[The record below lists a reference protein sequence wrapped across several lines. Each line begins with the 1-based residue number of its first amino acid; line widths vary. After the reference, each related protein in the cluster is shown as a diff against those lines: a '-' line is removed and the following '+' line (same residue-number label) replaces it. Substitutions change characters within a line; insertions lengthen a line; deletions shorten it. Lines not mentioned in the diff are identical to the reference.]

1 MSSTARPRP
10 LAEILKESELVQPAM
25 LARAVRYSE
34 SSGRPLW
41 LVLLREGLLSEDKLF
56 RLLEAQ
62 LKLPDL
68 SDDQLDG
75 VVVAPELKQAITAG
89 LAAHL
94 GILPLERSTDGR
106 KAALAMV
113 DPTQDLSTL
122 MPKLASHGVVEVR
135 RFLIRFGTLR
145 LGMDM
150 FYNQAWEPGESAP
163 LVDPVAKPEPSAPS
177 KPEAAPPSKPEAAP
191 LSKPEA
197 APLSKPE
204 AAPLSKPEAAPPSK
218 PEAAPP
224 SKPEPPKPAPSMVSG
239 PVRMPPP
246 LPPPL
251 PPAAPPLPPPLP
263 PLPSSNSQRT
273 EPPRGSETAP
283 PLPTERAPSPRIKP
297 SNLSN
302 PPRSTPL
309 RIEPP
314 PLPKQAVPLLLGAAR
329 SGPLR
334 RRPPG
339 DKPGAKL
346 SSADLIIEERPSNLN
361 LSRDALRFPARQQS
375 PEPLADFSGSAVTDV
390 LFRCATTLADELSRA
405 LDSDWPMLL
414 TTQCGRL
421 CDRLGLLPRAQ
432 RELMLVARLF
442 ALLKIQV
449 YEQTPQ
455 PPRRTDRLG
464 FVCDAPLDGV
474 LASLQ
479 AEFLDFVRLPQDDD
493 PPLGVRII
501 STVVD
506 ALKLIYQGHSGEALS
521 PKLRESSGET
531 EVVRVLLALYS
542 DDPPQITDRAAP
554 PGQRPDKLPPLP
566 APSESTTLQTS
577 TAPAVPSSPLRLG
590 WPSPAV
596 MPDVP
601 WTCERVST
609 LPEEGLLPYPAAS
622 EPKPTER
629 T

>member
-177 KPEAAPPSKPEAAP
+177 KPEAAPPSKPE
-191 LSKPEA
+191 
-197 APLSKPE
+197 
-204 AAPLSKPEAAPPSK
+204 
-218 PEAAPP
+218 
-224 SKPEPPKPAPSMVSG
+224 PPKPAPSMVSG

-251 PPAAPPLPPPLP
+251 PPAAPPPLPPPLP
-263 PLPSSNSQRT
+263 PLPSSISQRT

-449 YEQTPQ
+449 YQQTPQ

-590 WPSPAV
+590 WPSPAA

>member
-1 MSSTARPRP
+1 
-10 LAEILKESELVQPAM
+10 M

-197 APLSKPE
+197 APL
-204 AAPLSKPEAAPPSK
+204 SK

>member
-177 KPEAAPPSKPEAAP
+177 KPEAAPPSKPE
-191 LSKPEA
+191 
-197 APLSKPE
+197 
-204 AAPLSKPEAAPPSK
+204 
-218 PEAAPP
+218 
-224 SKPEPPKPAPSMVSG
+224 PPKPAPSMVSG

-251 PPAAPPLPPPLP
+251 PPAAPPPLPPPLP

-283 PLPTERAPSPRIKP
+283 HLPTERAPSPRIKP

-346 SSADLIIEERPSNLN
+346 SSTDLIIEERPSNLN

-449 YEQTPQ
+449 YQQTPQ

>member
-1 MSSTARPRP
+1 
-10 LAEILKESELVQPAM
+10 
-25 LARAVRYSE
+25 
-34 SSGRPLW
+34 
-41 LVLLREGLLSEDKLF
+41 
-56 RLLEAQ
+56 
-62 LKLPDL
+62 
-68 SDDQLDG
+68 
-75 VVVAPELKQAITAG
+75 
-89 LAAHL
+89 L

-177 KPEAAPPSKPEAAP
+177 KPEAAP
-191 LSKPEA
+191 L
-197 APLSKPE
+197 
-204 AAPLSKPEAAPPSK
+204 
-218 PEAAPP
+218 

-251 PPAAPPLPPPLP
+251 PPAAPPPLPPPLP

-449 YEQTPQ
+449 YQQTPQ

>member
-218 PEAAPP
+218 PE
-224 SKPEPPKPAPSMVSG
+224 PPKPAPSMVSG

-251 PPAAPPLPPPLP
+251 PPAAPPPLPPPLP

-449 YEQTPQ
+449 YQQTPQ

>member
-191 LSKPEA
+191 
-197 APLSKPE
+197 
-204 AAPLSKPEAAPPSK
+204 
-218 PEAAPP
+218 P

-251 PPAAPPLPPPLP
+251 PPAAPPPLPPPLP
-263 PLPSSNSQRT
+263 SSISQRT